1 VKRGLLAIAPT
12 LAFLGLFFVVPVLG
26 MLQRSLFTPAF
37 SLTAYRDIL
46 HESTYWIVFASTFR
60 IAAEVTLVSLGA
72 GYPVAY
78 WLSGLPPRRAHM
90 YLVFVAV
97 PYFTSVLVR
106 TYAWMVLLSNDGL
119 VNHVLATLHLIVH
132 PLKLLY
138 NETGVLAGMTYVLL
152 PYMILALYA
161 VMRGID
167 RRLVRAASV
176 FGAGPWQ
183 AFLRVFL
190 PLSVPG
196 VAGGC
201 LLVFVLA
208 LGFFITP
215 ALMGGPHQTMI
226 AMLID
231 TEVDQLLNWSVA
243 SALAMVLLAITLVGL
258 FLYDRLVG
266 LETLL
271 QGRC

>member
-1 VKRGLLAIAPT
+1 VQAPN
-12 LAFLGLFFVVPVLG
+12 G
-26 MLQRSLFTPAF
+26 
-37 SLTAYRDIL
+37 DIL
-46 HESTYWIVFASTFR
+46 VSDGYGQNRIHRFTARGEYVLSFGGGDSVFIPRRFGGT
-60 IAAEVTLVSLGA
+60 VTGTIGTGPCQFNVPHDLVSL
-72 GYPVAY
+72 PNSISTVA
-78 WLSGLPPRRAHM
+78 
-90 YLVFVAV
+90 
-97 PYFTSVLVR
+97 
-106 TYAWMVLLSNDGL
+106 
-119 VNHVLATLHLIVH
+119 
-132 PLKLLY
+132 
-138 NETGVLAGMTYVLL
+138 
-152 PYMILALYA
+152 ILALYA